1 VKKRMSETV
10 ENQNVTQSVEQPV
23 ELTEQKTE
31 QFTER
36 TITVTMDASLYNIIN
51 KLTTVLGSTEY
62 HKEET
67 EVYLSFNTDGLTI
80 RQMNGEH
87 TTMIDLKYPASLF
100 SRYDVSLPML
110 FPFRQNSIIK
120 KAKDEVTLQ
129 CTEQK
134 DKWTYTISEGTMI
147 TSKTEVNKIE
157 VNAEY
162 NIPKSPIV
170 YLPVKVT
177 MLKKVL
183 LDVLRNKEVDYVTF
197 EAISEVEVKITLLG
211 NVYGEVRLT
220 PREVGVVQILIE
232 PHTTEAK
239 ATYSVKYLKDILQA
253 VPSEQIVFAYGHK
266 QPCKITFKLD
276 EAQISYYVAPRAD

>member
-1 VKKRMSETV
+1 MSENV

-23 ELTEQKTE
+23 VTEQKTE

-62 HKEET
+62 HKDET
-67 EVYLSFNTDGLTI
+67 EVWLSFNTDGLTI
-80 RQMNGEH
+80 RQMNGQH
-87 TTMIDLKYPASLF
+87 TTMIAMMYPARLF
-100 SRYDVSLPML
+100 SRYGVSLPML
-110 FPFRQNSIIK
+110 FPFRQTSLIK

-129 CTEQK
+129 CIEQK
-134 DKWTYTISEGTMI
+134 DKWIYAITEGAI
-147 TSKTEVNKIE
+147 TSKTEVDKIE

-162 NIPKSPIV
+162 DIPELPKV
-170 YLPVKVT
+170 YLPVEVT

-183 LDVLRNKEVDYVTF
+183 LDILRNKEVDYVTF

-211 NVYGEVRLT
+211 DFNRGEIGEVRLT
-220 PREVGVVQILIE
+220 PREVGVGQILIE

-239 ATYSVKYLKDILQA
+239 ATYSVRYLKDILQA
-253 VPSEQIVFAYGHK
+253 VSSEQIVFAYGHNL
-266 QPCKITFKLD
+266 PCKITFKLD
-276 EAQISYYVAPRAD
+276 NEAQISYYIAPRVD